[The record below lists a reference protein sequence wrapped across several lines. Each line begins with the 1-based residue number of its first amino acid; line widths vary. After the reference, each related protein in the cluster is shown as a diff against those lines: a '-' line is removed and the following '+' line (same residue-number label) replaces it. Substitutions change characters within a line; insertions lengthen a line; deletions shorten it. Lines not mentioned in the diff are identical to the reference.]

1 MHCKIV
7 LERYLWILLLWNI
20 WMPNQKHLVIIFKVF
35 GFYSR
40 GTENGSRWILNRF
53 LVCQAILLRNR
64 SFKPWNTFYAP
75 PPILNEYMGCS
86 KQCMICSH
94 HCFWSLVWPLECSG
108 WLAGCISRPQTA
120 FYGLDMQPA
129 SQPSHSKGHT
139 WLQKKWCSQIMNCF
153 LQPMY
158 SFRIGG
164 GALKDY

>member
-1 MHCKIV
+1 MVLSMSSSWGSWRWRLLHQSSLFRRPGTCEYKIESCTV
-7 LERYLWILLLWNI
+7 VGHRLQSIPIDWENC
-20 WMPNQKHLVIIFKVF
+20 FKVF

-64 SFKPWNTFYAP
+64 SLKPWNMFYAP

-86 KQCMICSH
+86 KQFMICSH
-94 HCFWSLVWPLECSG
+94 HCFWSLVWPLECEG

-139 WLQKKWCSQIMNCF
+139 RLQKK
-153 LQPMY
+153 
-158 SFRIGG
+158 
-164 GALKDY
+164 

>member
-1 MHCKIV
+1 
-7 LERYLWILLLWNI
+7 
-20 WMPNQKHLVIIFKVF
+20 
-35 GFYSR
+35 
-40 GTENGSRWILNRF
+40 
-53 LVCQAILLRNR
+53 
-64 SFKPWNTFYAP
+64 
-75 PPILNEYMGCS
+75 MGCS
-86 KQCMICSH
+86 KQFMICSH

-164 GALKDY
+164 GALKDYLFTCCSTEKVSGLCETFLILRLKEWGKFTDFQERNNNKQQKFWEVFWCTSKGLGLSKTFLSHQKTPILGPNWPN